1 MRRIGRGHLALVGE
15 DFRPRPAAP
24 HEARQRLRGVITAE
38 YIAKLPAFVPL
49 RQLAD
54 LCGMSER
61 ALRSRLRSSSAQVY
75 LRDGVHGVFPEE
87 CAEFLDDVRLLQLPL
102 PEPEPAI
109 PLELVGVSI
118 EALRELSRRAQL
130 EETTIPEYL
139 DRLLDVD
146 L

>member
-1 MRRIGRGHLALVGE
+1 MRHIGRGHLALVGR
-15 DFRPRPAAP
+15 DFRPRALAP
-24 HEARQRLRGVITAE
+24 ELALQRLRGVITAE
-38 YIAKLPAFVPL
+38 YIEKMPDFVPL
-49 RQLAD
+49 RQLAA
-54 LCGMSER
+54 LCGIGEQE
-61 ALRSRLRSSSAQVY
+61 LRLRLRAGSAQVY

-102 PEPEPAI
+102 PEPEPVV
-109 PLELVGVSI
+109 PLELIGVSI

-130 EETTIPEYL
+130 EEATIPEYL